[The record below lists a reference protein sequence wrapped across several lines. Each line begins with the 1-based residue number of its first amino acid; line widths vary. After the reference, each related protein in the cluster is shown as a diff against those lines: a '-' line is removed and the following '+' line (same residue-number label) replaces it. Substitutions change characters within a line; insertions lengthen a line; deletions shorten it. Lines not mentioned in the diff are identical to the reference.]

1 MRRAL
6 ALVLLCAAPA
16 LGACRTR
23 APVARAT
30 PASAA
35 AQAPALDADTTNEL
49 LEKLIAGNERY
60 RSGRALHPR
69 QDAARRAAVA
79 GTQSPRVAVL
89 ACADSRTA
97 PEVVFDQG
105 LGDLFVVRIAGN
117 VASDEAIASLEY
129 AVEHLGVRLIVVL
142 GHERCG
148 AVKAALAGGQL
159 PGHLPG
165 LIAQI
170 QPAVQAVPDGT
181 ADRENAVIAK
191 HADLTSR
198 KLGSTMGEL
207 LEHHRVLV
215 VAGVYD
221 LDTGAVEFVEP
232 LPPPP
237 PSQGAS
243 ATP

>member
-1 MRRAL
+1 MRHTLLIA
-6 ALVLLCAAPA
+6 LLCTTSL
-16 LGACRTR
+16 LGSCRSR

-30 PASAA
+30 PA
-35 AQAPALDADTTNEL
+35 PALEAATTDEL
-49 LEKLIAGNERY
+49 LGKLIAGNERY
-60 RSGRALHPR
+60 RTGRALHPR

-79 GTQSPRVAVL
+79 EAQAPRVAVL

-97 PEVVFDQG
+97 PEVLFDQG

-117 VASDEAIASLEY
+117 VASDEAVASLEY
-129 AVEHLGVRLIVVL
+129 AVEHLGVTLIVVL

-148 AVKAALAGGQL
+148 AVKAALAGGDL

-170 QPAVQAVPDGT
+170 RPAVAAVPEGSP
-181 ADRENAVIAK
+181 DRENAVIAK
-191 HADLTSR
+191 HADLTAR
-198 KLGSTMGEL
+198 RLGSGMGAL

-215 VAGVYD
+215 VAAVYD

-232 LPPPP
+232 PPPPP
-237 PSQGAS
+237 PSR
-243 ATP
+243 